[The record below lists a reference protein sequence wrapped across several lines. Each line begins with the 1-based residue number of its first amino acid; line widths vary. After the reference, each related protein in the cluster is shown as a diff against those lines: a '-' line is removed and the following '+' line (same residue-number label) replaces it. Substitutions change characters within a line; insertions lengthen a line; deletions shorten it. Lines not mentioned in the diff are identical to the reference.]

1 MRRCFLALVLLL
13 SLPALLVAADGPEA
27 ILPRFVDEF
36 VTLTPGTG
44 RFPAQFVMGSKS
56 EDALAAEKPSRA
68 VQMAYPFAIAKYEVT
83 QELYE
88 KVMGKNP
95 SRWKGPRNS
104 VEMVNWDEANEF
116 CRRVTVE
123 LRKLKLLA
131 DGEVIRLPTEA
142 EWEYACRA
150 GTETRY
156 SFGDKADELK
166 DHAWFN
172 GNAKGEDPPVGKK
185 KPNAWDLYDLH
196 GYVWEWCLDSWHP
209 SYEGAAAD
217 SRARQDAAAKERVIR
232 GGSWAD
238 AADAARSA
246 YRGHQPPDRRS
257 DAIGF
262 RCVRV
267 KEKGASQ

>member
-1 MRRCFLALVLLL
+1 MRRWFLALLLFL
-13 SLPALLVAADGPEA
+13 SLPSLGVAADGPEA
-27 ILPRFVDEF
+27 ILRRFVDEF

-56 EDALAAEKPSRA
+56 DDAPTAEKPSRTVA
-68 VQMAYPFAIAKYEVT
+68 
-83 QELYE
+83 
-88 KVMGKNP
+88 KNP

-104 VEMVNWDEANEF
+104 VEMVSWDEANEF
-116 CRRVTVE
+116 CRRVTLE

-131 DGEVIRLPTEA
+131 DDEVVRLPTEA

-156 SFGDKADELK
+156 SFGDKADDLK
-166 DHAWFN
+166 EYAWFT

-196 GYVWEWCLDSWHP
+196 GYVWEWCLDTWHP
-209 SYEGAAAD
+209 SYEGAAVD
-217 SRARQDAAAKERVIR
+217 GRARQDAAAKERVMR

-238 AADAARSA
+238 SADAARSA
-246 YRGHQPPDRRS
+246 YRGHQPPDRRTA
-257 DAIGF
+257 AIGF